1 MQCPKCDAENA
12 DSARFCGECGHALIA
27 EIDCPRCRA
36 GNLAANR
43 YCNRC
48 GSALRQ
54 AKTDGWPPAQLPY
67 TPRHLAEKILTVR
80 SALEGER
87 KQVTVLFVDVKGS
100 MDLAARVDPEEWHSI
115 LDRFFQILADGV
127 HRFEGTINQFTG
139 DGIMALFGAPVAHED
154 HAQRACYSALYLR
167 DQLRGYAN
175 ELRLEK
181 GLEFAVRLGLNSG
194 EVVVGRIGD
203 DLRMDYTAQ
212 GQIVGLA
219 ERMQSLAEPG
229 TIYLAEAT
237 ARLVEGFFELEDLG
251 PCRVKGVEAPLQI
264 YRLRTDVPMRTRL
277 DVARARGLSR
287 FVGRQTELDTLDTA
301 LEEAAAG
308 RGTVVGIV
316 GKPGTGKSRLC
327 HEFAGAC
334 RARGIKVIEVHGM
347 PHGARIPLWPVVRLF
362 RRFFEVDAGDDPAFA
377 RQKIAGRVALLD
389 RGLLDSLSLLFD
401 FLGVPESGAE
411 ASNIDPEAMQR
422 RLFEALRRLLIIE
435 YRRQPTVTIL
445 EDLHWIDEG
454 SDILLHRLVQA
465 VPDTRALLVVTFRPE
480 YEASWSGRSSYRQ
493 VPLAP
498 LTELEV
504 DELLADLVGQDD
516 SLDEVKRLIR
526 QRAGGNPLYVEE
538 MVRSLIDDG
547 RLVGLRGAYRLQAPL
562 DDIGVPPTIQALIES
577 RIDRLEDRVKQV
589 LMLAAVIGKQ
599 FSVDVLEKVSSQ
611 DAGKIRDALHV
622 LRDAEYIF
630 PITLYPNEKYV
641 FAHPLTQ
648 EVAYATQL
656 GDQRRQV
663 HAAVAGAI
671 IEGMSGDP
679 DRKAA
684 VIAHHYEQGG
694 KPLDAARWHR
704 RAARWS
710 GRNDLPAAYEH
721 WSRVRSLL
729 AQLASSPEIDALALS
744 ARWRLLN
751 LGWRIG
757 IDEDTAHELFV
768 EGTELAERLE
778 DLPSQVAIQLFFGA
792 TRMLAGRISEALQ
805 IFAVARR
812 LADSS
817 GDENL
822 MLEPLGPPIHAY
834 IVSGR
839 LRDGLAAAQEALAGL
854 KGRPEAGRELFGLT
868 PSLYL
873 RCCRGDILLLRGKVE
888 AGVREL
894 EEVVR
899 LARASRDY
907 EILCWALGS
916 LARSAALTGHRG
928 RAAIQIRECL
938 ELAEEAGALSS
949 RVRAALNLSIVH
961 LASEAWDQAAEVV
974 EAILPVARE
983 RRIGMD
989 HEPFL
994 LACLAQAYSKGGR
1007 ARQAVPVAVEAVE
1020 AARRYGTRLWEI
1032 PARLALAGARIRSG
1046 AEPTCKEVTGEL
1058 EAAQKLIEETGGQAF
1073 RGWCDS
1079 LAEEIGHAAVE
1090 A

>member
-219 ERMQSLAEPG
+219 ERMQSLAEPE
-229 TIYLAEAT
+229 TVYLAQAT

-751 LGWRIG
+751 LGWR
-757 IDEDTAHELFV
+757 
-768 EGTELAERLE
+768 
-778 DLPSQVAIQLFFGA
+778 
-792 TRMLAGRISEALQ
+792 
-805 IFAVARR
+805 
-812 LADSS
+812 
-817 GDENL
+817 